1 MVFVF
6 AVLGIILLFQLH
18 CIWDGLFRVDGVCVH
33 NYLHYVFSIA
43 LHFGMELLDGGLLLF
58 ESCCSQ
64 KVVARVLSVEAFIVL
79 PLDA

>member
-6 AVLGIILLFQLH
+6 AVHGIIWLFQLH
-18 CIWDGLFRVDGVCVH
+18 CIWDGVFRVDGVCVRS
-33 NYLHYVFSIA
+33 YWHYVVSIA
-43 LHFGMELLDGGLLLF
+43 LYFGMELLDGGLLLF

-64 KVVARVLSVEAFIVL
+64 NVVARILSVEAFIVL